1 MEQESGGKKS
11 NEQLLSEREAIMRQL
26 AMLGSGPEDL
36 DVDDEEEDE
45 EEEVEKMEE
54 GVEETME
61 NASVV
66 KETTPVKDENIVE
79 DSNSS
84 EELFPYLDSPPEDK
98 IQEISA
104 NDTEIDQIDSPI
116 RFEGVKNPA
125 QKMDVDGEEGT
136 STDARPV
143 SGSSGS
149 SVGEQIR
156 APVPV
161 LKTIMDRIDLDKSN
175 PLPEGWTVISHQSGM
190 PVYYHKFTR
199 VVTHSK
205 PYLVEGIVRD
215 HEIPVS
221 SIPCLYKKIMD
232 ELHENVEKQSSKCPM
247 TYEESQSM
255 LEIPVKELRMSPD
268 RYQKYC
274 EKRFKFKQ
282 ITVHRYIN
290 PAEKEG
296 VVLKK
301 RMNTILKK
309 RGFDADYDQLKK
321 NNKPGDVLLSSSTG
335 AILIDLT
342 PCPTNINKRSGSK
355 KPYLLNPMGKTTVAV
370 LNEFVQRLAKGTLL
384 YEIEDT
390 RNIHCPYKATA
401 LLTMK
406 MCTLREMAGQCKES
420 LVVLSEIAANDE
432 NSTTYSQGLLPDL
445 RRFPVGSGVGA
456 NKKTARLVAARDAL
470 LKLIPKLRVSE
481 DNVCDGMVEED
492 GTQQGFEEL
501 FKKVK
506 IDSPNLVQMCTQC
519 AIPKP
524 YNLLRDAVS
533 RSLRWNGME
542 LVMKKEMIGNGS
554 QLSKVILILG
564 DIQEEAEAVGVKQA
578 TQMASQRLFK
588 KMHPELLTYGSF
600 LEIYGRL
607 DDKSKIDNAKKQHD
621 EVVRLPD
628 TGNLLAPN
636 FIVLSKLSEEM
647 KNISLVYPPRKF
659 LYGLA
664 TNSTGIK
671 HDIRNVLTQTLMATL
686 PPPPPQFFPMIGG
699 PPLMHPTFSTSAP
712 PPPPPPQ
719 PMEYGYNPMKQMP
732 SRKRG
737 RHDDS
742 SSPSHQKP
750 HK

>member
-1 MEQESGGKKS
+1 
-11 NEQLLSEREAIMRQL
+11 
-26 AMLGSGPEDL
+26 
-36 DVDDEEEDE
+36 
-45 EEEVEKMEE
+45 
-54 GVEETME
+54 
-61 NASVV
+61 
-66 KETTPVKDENIVE
+66 
-79 DSNSS
+79 
-84 EELFPYLDSPPEDK
+84 
-98 IQEISA
+98 
-104 NDTEIDQIDSPI
+104 
-116 RFEGVKNPA
+116 
-125 QKMDVDGEEGT
+125 
-136 STDARPV
+136 
-143 SGSSGS
+143 
-149 SVGEQIR
+149 
-156 APVPV
+156 
-161 LKTIMDRIDLDKSN
+161 
-175 PLPEGWTVISHQSGM
+175 
-190 PVYYHKFTR
+190 
-199 VVTHSK
+199 
-205 PYLVEGIVRD
+205 
-215 HEIPVS
+215 
-221 SIPCLYKKIMD
+221 
-232 ELHENVEKQSSKCPM
+232 
-247 TYEESQSM
+247 
-255 LEIPVKELRMSPD
+255 
-268 RYQKYC
+268 
-274 EKRFKFKQ
+274 
-282 ITVHRYIN
+282 
-290 PAEKEG
+290 
-296 VVLKK
+296 
-301 RMNTILKK
+301 
-309 RGFDADYDQLKK
+309 
-321 NNKPGDVLLSSSTG
+321 
-335 AILIDLT
+335 
-342 PCPTNINKRSGSK
+342 
-355 KPYLLNPMGKTTVAV
+355 
-370 LNEFVQRLAKGTLL
+370 
-384 YEIEDT
+384 
-390 RNIHCPYKATA
+390 
-401 LLTMK
+401 
-406 MCTLREMAGQCKES
+406 
-420 LVVLSEIAANDE
+420 
-432 NSTTYSQGLLPDL
+432 
-445 RRFPVGSGVGA
+445 
-456 NKKTARLVAARDAL
+456 
-470 LKLIPKLRVSE
+470 
-481 DNVCDGMVEED
+481 MVEED